1 MNISSG
7 FACICIVI
15 AACVVLS
22 AASSIGYDPREAY
35 EPVVTVDTESLMK
48 ASDKEYLEKKTANF
62 VDLFYET
69 GIPRR
74 ISKFIRQSGQSLL
87 ENRTNDPMMN
97 DVHEM
102 FGKS

>member
-1 MNISSG
+1 MNLSSAFVG
-7 FACICIVI
+7 LVV

-22 AASSIGYDPREAY
+22 AASSIGYDAQDTY
-35 EPVVTVDTESLMK
+35 EPVVTMDSEMLMK

-74 ISKFIRQSGQSLL
+74 ISKFIRQSGQSFLD
-87 ENRTNDPMMN
+87 NQTNDPTMN
-97 DVHEM
+97 DVNEM
-102 FGKS
+102 FGK